1 MNLKIQ
7 QHVYAGLLE
16 EAKRRGTTVP
26 NLAREVLEIAAHLL
40 ITVNLYPPWGILMEN
55 IMNKRASQNKPELW
69 IEEDRRLFFAE
80 TITIKVHW

>member
-26 NLAREVLEIAAHLL
+26 NLARKVLEIAAHLFDNGEPL
-40 ITVNLYPPWGILMEN
+40 PALGN
-55 IMNKRASQNKPELW
+55 IDGDNNDQKSVAK
-69 IEEDRRLFFAE
+69 
-80 TITIKVHW
+80 

>member
-26 NLAREVLEIAAHLL
+26 SLAREVLEIAAHLFDNGEPL
-40 ITVNLYPPWGILMEN
+40 PALGN
-55 IMNKRASQNKPELW
+55 INGEHNEQQSIAK
-69 IEEDRRLFFAE
+69 
-80 TITIKVHW
+80 

>member
-26 NLAREVLEIAAHLL
+26 NLAREVLEIDAHLFDNGEPL
-40 ITVNLYPPWGILMEN
+40 PALGN
-55 IMNKRASQNKPELW
+55 INGEHNEQQSIAK
-69 IEEDRRLFFAE
+69 
-80 TITIKVHW
+80 

>member
-26 NLAREVLEIAAHLL
+26 NLAREVLEIAAHLFDNGKPL
-40 ITVNLYPPWGILMEN
+40 PALGN
-55 IMNKRASQNKPELW
+55 INGDNNEQKRVAK
-69 IEEDRRLFFAE
+69 
-80 TITIKVHW
+80 

>member
-26 NLAREVLEIAAHLL
+26 NLAREVLEIAAHLFDNGEPL
-40 ITVNLYPPWGILMEN
+40 PALGNVNGDNNEQ
-55 IMNKRASQNKPELW
+55 KSVAK
-69 IEEDRRLFFAE
+69 
-80 TITIKVHW
+80 

>member
-26 NLAREVLEIAAHLL
+26 NLAREVLEIAAL
-40 ITVNLYPPWGILMEN
+40 GN
-55 IMNKRASQNKPELW
+55 INGEHNEQQSIAK
-69 IEEDRRLFFAE
+69 
-80 TITIKVHW
+80 